1 LSVET
6 TNEILSLGEPKGR
19 IASWQGL
26 PGRGFGGMHTSR
38 TSDANQY
45 EIISNLG
52 NKNDQEIRITGMP
65 VDVYA
70 SRSLSGLAWAH
81 VDLPPAER
89 LVADLDNQLVG
100 QIRNPLPV
108 QLHDCMLCFGRWV
121 YPLPTLPVDG
131 TADVDRSSKF
141 KTIAGMLTRNRVD
154 KDFKGRSQAWNRK
167 NLNVNRIMEIMM
179 FHKAAGGTKYT
190 TLLDRFQNEM
200 DFSDHLTQGR
210 AVLFG
215 NTKESL
221 MKLLDSKQVHRQSQT
236 YVRILLPVTRK
247 RTR

>member
-1 LSVET
+1 
-6 TNEILSLGEPKGR
+6 
-19 IASWQGL
+19 
-26 PGRGFGGMHTSR
+26 
-38 TSDANQY
+38 
-45 EIISNLG
+45 
-52 NKNDQEIRITGMP
+52 
-65 VDVYA
+65 
-70 SRSLSGLAWAH
+70 
-81 VDLPPAER
+81 
-89 LVADLDNQLVG
+89 
-100 QIRNPLPV
+100 
-108 QLHDCMLCFGRWV
+108 MLCFGRWV

-131 TADVDRSSKF
+131 TVDIDRSSKF

-200 DFSDHLTQGR
+200 DFSDHLRQGR

-236 YVRILLPVTRK
+236 YVRILLPVTQK